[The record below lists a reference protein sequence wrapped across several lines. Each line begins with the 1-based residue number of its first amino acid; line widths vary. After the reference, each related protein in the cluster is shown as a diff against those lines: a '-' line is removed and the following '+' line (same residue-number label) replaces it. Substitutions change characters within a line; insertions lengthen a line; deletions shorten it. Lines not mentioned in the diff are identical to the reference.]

1 MPPIEKWGYLA
12 AALLVVFQQKN
23 ITWWFL
29 YLKGMGLA
37 KNLVF
42 WTPPNVPSMYPMR
55 IRLSYIIFKAPIF
68 SKKVKMDIFS
78 PN

>member
-1 MPPIEKWGYLA
+1 MGVSGSSTSGGLSAKKYYM
-12 AALLVVFQQKN
+12 VVS
-23 ITWWFL
+23 IP
-29 YLKGMGLA
+29 KGMGLA

-42 WTPPNVPSMYPMR
+42 WTPTNVPSMYPMR